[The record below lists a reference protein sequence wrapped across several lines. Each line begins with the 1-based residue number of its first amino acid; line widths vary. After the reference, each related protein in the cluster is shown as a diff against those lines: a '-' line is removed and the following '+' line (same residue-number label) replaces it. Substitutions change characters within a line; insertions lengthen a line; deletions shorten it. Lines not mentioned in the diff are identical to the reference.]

1 MNVTEIRETLTSV
14 SDAVPVPAPDPL
26 AFRRRVTR
34 VRRRRTAG
42 RVAGAVAAVAVVASG
57 AVVALGGDEPTH
69 RTDPAPPSVVVEGG
83 TPVLVEGRLRVL
95 SDDGRLGPA
104 GPAAARVVGTTPQG
118 VVVLTDDGQL
128 GRVVDGSLERLV
140 PDAVR
145 TAYLDGDAVVFENL
159 DGLVRWW
166 GIDPTVR
173 SRASAQ
179 TEQGRLMAAAEGM
192 AVIAQATG
200 LMLHDAA
207 GVHELFLDPEA
218 GNTIRGVD
226 AAEGVVAVR
235 TDVGVSFFHDH
246 GLVGSGLA
254 RGPHR
259 RPRAGRARLRPPDA
273 EPARGRAARPA
284 HRERHAGRGPVRHRG
299 RPRLVRPGRA
309 ARRGP
314 GRRRAQPLAL
324 LGPGRV
330 VHRAAGGRH
339 RDAASPLT
347 IRRGRTPR
355 RCTPSA
361 RPAPSS
367 CRSCRGRPPRRRT
380 AGRRAPG

>member
-104 GPAAARVVGTTPQG
+104 GPAAARVVGTTAQG
-118 VVVLTDDGQL
+118 AVVLTDDGQL

-140 PDAVR
+140 PDVVR

-246 GLVGSGLA
+246 GLVGSGLPGDRIGALAPDGHAYARSTQNRRGVELLDPRTANATPVEGPSGTVVDLGWSDRGELLVVVQDADARSLWRCSA
-254 RGPHR
+254 RG
-259 RPRAGRARLRPPDA
+259 ASCTALLEDATATLRLR
-273 EPARGRAARPA
+273 
-284 HRERHAGRGPVRHRG
+284 
-299 RPRLVRPGRA
+299 
-309 ARRGP
+309 
-314 GRRRAQPLAL
+314 
-324 LGPGRV
+324 
-330 VHRAAGGRH
+330 
-339 RDAASPLT
+339 
-347 IRRGRTPR
+347 
-355 RCTPSA
+355 
-361 RPAPSS
+361 
-367 CRSCRGRPPRRRT
+367 
-380 AGRRAPG
+380 